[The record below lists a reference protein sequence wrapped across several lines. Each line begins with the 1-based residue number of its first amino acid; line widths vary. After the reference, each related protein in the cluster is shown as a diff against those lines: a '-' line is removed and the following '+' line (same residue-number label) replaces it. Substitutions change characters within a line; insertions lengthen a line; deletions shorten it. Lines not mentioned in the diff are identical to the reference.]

1 MSISLMRPGEL
12 RADRNG
18 RAVFSVSP
26 AARAEGESLQ
36 SRIWRVTPGNS
47 PERLTSGPG
56 CDMGPVPSPSD
67 DGIAFLSDR
76 GQRGC
81 FRPFL
86 IEDGNIDGP
95 LCNPGGTVET
105 LAWSHDGAVLYLLVA
120 EEGLDMASC
129 DGALPLAWTM
139 PDDPVAI
146 DGRPVRR
153 LVKFTLAS
161 RELTEIPTGG
171 PTVWE
176 FAVGPD
182 ETILAI
188 ISEDSAERGWHSAR
202 LARIGP
208 NGCETIYVPEA
219 QIQGPAI
226 APSGDRA
233 VVLEGP
239 ASDRKL
245 VAGRLRL
252 IYLDTGES
260 RPLGS
265 AKLDDL
271 THAAWLSDTVI
282 GFSGWM
288 GFGCRYGRVSTDG
301 HVLAE
306 YMEAAQ
312 LGPGRFAAHVEQ
324 GPDYDMTIRECT
336 STPPEIVLRDLG
348 DWTALSAFNNGAAK
362 DLPRYETIT
371 LEWSAS
377 DGTEIGGL
385 LLDPGGPAPG
395 PLVVIV
401 HGGPTASAR
410 CSFDPG
416 GALQYVEAGYR
427 VLLPNYRG
435 SVGRGHDFTS
445 AVVGDPAGRDWA
457 DIVAGVDHVEALGL
471 AAPGRIGITGSSYG
485 GYLSAWAATT
495 SDRFA
500 AAVVVSGISDLLA
513 CNYDCNHA
521 FSEWVADGMVSEA
534 ATRNLLIDR
543 SPIFNLSAADTPT
556 LFLHGERDRC
566 TPVTQASMLYA
577 ALRRMGTRTRQV
589 VFPREGHMIEE
600 TEHRA
605 RLSREALDWFAEH
618 LGAPA

>member
-1 MSISLMRPGEL
+1 MSISIMRPGEL
-12 RADRNG
+12 RADRKG

-26 AARAEGESLQ
+26 AERNEGESLQ
-36 SRIWRVTPGNS
+36 SRIWRVTPGDS
-47 PERLTSGPG
+47 PERLTEGRG
-56 CDMGPVPSPSD
+56 CDMGPVPSPTD
-67 DGIAFLSDR
+67 DRIAFLSDR

-86 IEDGNIDGP
+86 IEDDKIDGP

-105 LAWSHDGAVLYLLVA
+105 LAWSQDGAAVFLLVA

-129 DGALPLAWTM
+129 DGALPLVWNI
-139 PDDPVAI
+139 PGDPVVI
-146 DGRPVRR
+146 DGQPVRR
-153 LVKFTLAS
+153 LLRFDIAS
-161 RELTEIPTGG
+161 RDLTEIPTSGL
-171 PTVWE
+171 TVWE

-182 ETILAI
+182 GTILAI
-188 ISEDSAERGWHSAR
+188 VSDDPTERGWHTAR

-208 NGCETIYVPEA
+208 DGCETIYTPEA

-233 VVLEGP
+233 VILEGP

-252 IYLDTGES
+252 IDLDTRETC
-260 RPLGS
+260 PLGA

-282 GFSGWM
+282 GYSGWR
-288 GFGCRYGRVSTDG
+288 GFGCRYGRISTEG
-301 HVLAE
+301 HVLFE

-312 LGPGRFAAHVEQ
+312 LGPGRFAARVEQ

-336 STPPEIVLRDLG
+336 GTAPEIALRDGG
-348 DWTALSAFNNGAAK
+348 DWTALSAFNEGAAGR
-362 DLPRYETIT
+362 LPTYETRT
-371 LEWSAS
+371 LEWTAP
-377 DGTEIGGL
+377 DGMEIGGL

-395 PLVVIV
+395 PLIVVV
-401 HGGPTASAR
+401 HGGPTASVR

-416 GALQYVEAGYR
+416 GALHYVEAGYR

-435 SVGRGHDFTS
+435 SVGRGYDFTT
-445 AVVGDPAGRDWA
+445 AVVGDPAGGDWA
-457 DIVAGVDHVEALGL
+457 DILSGVDHIEALGL

-485 GYLSAWAATT
+485 GYMSAWAAAT

-521 FSEWVADGMVSEA
+521 FSEWVAKGTVTQKT
-534 ATRNLLIDR
+534 TRELLIDR
-543 SPIFNLSAADTPT
+543 SPIYNVSATTTPT
-556 LFLHGERDRC
+556 LFLHGEKDRC
-566 TPVTQASMLYA
+566 TPVTQATMLYT
-577 ALRRMGTRTRQV
+577 ALRRRGRRTRLV

-600 TEHRA
+600 NQHRA
-605 RLSREALDWFAEH
+605 QLSREALGWFAEH
-618 LGAPA
+618 LGAPT